1 MLGRLLTG
9 LAHTLVM
16 VGSLTAVLQDRQG
29 PRASMRLNT
38 LEFAGMLGVL
48 GGLALVGLL
57 PERWPWNLTLL
68 AAAGPVVVLAGR
80 HARADP
86 LWSRAGSA
94 AAPLTAPEA
103 GASADAGAPG
113 PRRCRRSSG
122 SCSRS
127 AWSWRSPGPR

>member
-1 MLGRLLTG
+1 
-9 LAHTLVM
+9 
-16 VGSLTAVLQDRQG
+16 
-29 PRASMRLNT
+29 MRLNT

-68 AAAGPVVVLAGR
+68 AAAGPVVLSLAGTLALTRTFRR
-80 HARADP
+80 HLPPAPPAARA
-86 LWSRAGSA
+86 RRQGGAAGGR
-94 AAPLTAPEA
+94 
-103 GASADAGAPG
+103 GA
-113 PRRCRRSSG
+113 CRRSCG